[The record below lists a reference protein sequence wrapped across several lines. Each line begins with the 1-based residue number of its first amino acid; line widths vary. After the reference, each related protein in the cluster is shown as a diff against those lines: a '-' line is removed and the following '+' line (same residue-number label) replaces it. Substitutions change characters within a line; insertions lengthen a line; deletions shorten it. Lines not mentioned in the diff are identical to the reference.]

1 MLFEFCE
8 VTGLDTSQRS
18 LLECVVRTAY
28 QEGRIDLLNQQIKR
42 DNNDSIALSD
52 NNGASTH

>member
-1 MLFEFCE
+1 MLSEFCE
-8 VTGLDTSQRS
+8 VTGLDTSQRA

-28 QEGRIDLLNQQIKR
+28 QEGRIDLLNEQIKR

-52 NNGASTH
+52 NNGASAH

>member
-1 MLFEFCE
+1 MLSEFCE

-28 QEGRIDLLNQQIKR
+28 QEGKIDILNQHYH
-42 DNNDSIALSD
+42 DSITLSD
-52 NNGASTH
+52 NRGASAH